1 MVATPVKQKKY
12 TAAEYLELE
21 EKAEF
26 KSEFFDGEIIPM
38 AGASANHN
46 ILTGKIHA
54 RLLLALEDL
63 NHSVFMS
70 DMRLWIPSKQHY
82 TYPDVTV
89 VRGEPI
95 YVDVAKQMMLTNPCL
110 IIEVTSAST
119 ESYDK
124 SNKFDFYRS
133 IPEFE
138 EYILIDQKS
147 YKATQWT
154 RLEDGRW
161 ILADHHGEDQILKL
175 ESIDFA
181 ISFKDLYK
189 RVMFETTDKK

>member
-1 MVATPVKQKKY
+1 MVATPIKQKKY
-12 TAAEYLELE
+12 TAAEYLDLE
-21 EKAEF
+21 NKAEF
-26 KSEFFDGEIIPM
+26 KSEFFDGEIVPM

-46 ILTGKIHA
+46 KIVLNLC
-54 RLLLALEDL
+54 RSLPLEV
-63 NHSVFMS
+63 NGQAYEVFMS

-89 VRGEPI
+89 VKGEPI
-95 YVDVAKQMMLTNPCL
+95 YVNDRQMMLTNPCL

-138 EYILIDQKS
+138 EYILVDQKS
-147 YKATQWT
+147 YKVTQWT
-154 RLEDGRW
+154 KREDGRW
-161 ILADHHGEDQILKL
+161 LLADLHGENTVLKL
-175 ESIDFA
+175 ESIDFE
-181 ISFKDLYK
+181 INFQDLYK
-189 RVMFETTDKK
+189 RVTFADVNT

>member
-46 ILTGKIHA
+46 KIVLNLC
-54 RLLLALEDL
+54 RLLPLEIGGQEYE
-63 NHSVFMS
+63 VFMS

-95 YVDVAKQMMLTNPCL
+95 YVDSPKQTMLTNPCL

-154 RLEDGRW
+154 RLADGRW
-161 ILADHHGEDQILKL
+161 ILADHYGEDHILQL
-175 ESIDFA
+175 ESIDFE

-189 RVMFETTDKK
+189 RVMFETAEK

>member
-1 MVATPVKQKKY
+1 MVATPIKQKKY

-21 EKAEF
+21 NKAEF
-26 KSEFFDGEIIPM
+26 KSEFFDGEIVPM

-46 ILTGKIHA
+46 KIVLNLC
-54 RLLLALEDL
+54 RLLPLEV
-63 NHSVFMS
+63 NGQAYEVFMS

-89 VRGEPI
+89 VKGEPI
-95 YVDVAKQMMLTNPCL
+95 YVNDKQMMLTNPCL
-110 IIEVTSAST
+110 IIEVTSVST

-138 EYILIDQKS
+138 EYILVDQKS
-147 YKATQWT
+147 YSVTQWT
-154 RLEDGRW
+154 KRDDGRW
-161 ILADHHGEDQILKL
+161 LLADLHGENTVLKL
-175 ESIDFA
+175 ESIDFE
-181 ISFKDLYK
+181 ISFQDLYK
-189 RVMFETTDKK
+189 RVIFADINA

>member
-21 EKAEF
+21 NKAEF
-26 KSEFFDGEIIPM
+26 KSEFFDGEIVPM

-46 ILTGKIHA
+46 KIVLNLC
-54 RLLLALEDL
+54 RLLPLKINGQAYE
-63 NHSVFMS
+63 VFMS

-89 VRGEPI
+89 VKGEPI
-95 YVDVAKQMMLTNPCL
+95 YVNDKQMMLTNPCL

-138 EYILIDQKS
+138 EYILVDQKS
-147 YKATQWT
+147 YKVTQWT
-154 RLEDGRW
+154 KREDSRW
-161 ILADHHGEDQILKL
+161 LLADLHGVNTVLKL
-175 ESIDFA
+175 ESIDFE
-181 ISFKDLYK
+181 ISFQELYK
-189 RVMFETTDKK
+189 RVIFADINA

>member
-1 MVATPVKQKKY
+1 MVATPVKHQKY
-12 TAAEYLELE
+12 TAAEYLALE
-21 EKAEF
+21 EKAES
-26 KSEFFDGEIIPM
+26 KSEFFDGEIVPM
-38 AGASANHN
+38 AGATANHN
-46 ILTGKIHA
+46 RIVLNLC
-54 RLLLALEDL
+54 RSLPLEVEGQVYEIF
-63 NHSVFMS
+63 SS

-89 VRGEPI
+89 VRGEPSYI
-95 YVDVAKQMMLTNPCL
+95 DEKQMMLTNPCL

-147 YKATQWT
+147 YNATQWS
-154 RLEDGRW
+154 RLEDRRW
-161 ILADHHGEDQILKL
+161 ILADHYGEDCVLKL
-175 ESIDFA
+175 ESIEFE

-189 RVMFETTDKK
+189 RVNFTDSEV

>member
-21 EKAEF
+21 AQAEF
-26 KSEFFDGEIIPM
+26 KSEFFDGEIVPM

-46 ILTGKIHA
+46 KLVLNLC
-54 RLLLALEDL
+54 RLLPLEIAEQQYE
-63 NHSVFMS
+63 VFMS
-70 DMRLWIPSKQHY
+70 DMRLWIPAKKHY
-82 TYPDVTV
+82 TYPDMTV
-89 VRGEPI
+89 VRGEPV
-95 YVDVAKQMMLTNPCL
+95 YADNKQMMLTNPCL

-138 EYILIDQKS
+138 EYILVDQKNYS
-147 YKATQWT
+147 VTQWT
-154 RLEDGRW
+154 KREDGRW
-161 ILADHHGEDQILKL
+161 LLADHHGADKVLTF
-175 ESIDFA
+175 ESIDFE
-181 ISFKDLYK
+181 ITFKDLYK
-189 RVMFETTDKK
+189 RVTFAEANS

>member
-12 TAAEYLELE
+12 TAAEYLALE
-21 EKAEF
+21 NKAEF
-26 KSEFFDGEIIPM
+26 KSEFFDGEIVPM

-63 NHSVFMS
+63 NYAVFMS

-89 VRGEPI
+89 VCGEPV
-95 YVDVAKQMMLTNPCL
+95 YVDEKQMMLANPCL
-110 IIEVTSAST
+110 IIEVTSTST

-124 SNKFDFYRS
+124 SSKFDFYRS
-133 IPEFE
+133 IPTFE

-147 YKATQWT
+147 YKITQWT
-154 RLEDGRW
+154 RLDDGRW
-161 ILADHHGEDQILKL
+161 ILADHHGEEQILKL
-175 ESIDFA
+175 ESIDFE

-189 RVMFETTDKK
+189 RVVFATAEAEK